1 MAGIDEIYPKDM
13 GLQATVMAIREEMM
27 NYFKG
32 TCVDRVT
39 ANRNVRLT
47 RLPSDRLPYQYQRLE
62 LERKRITG
70 LYVADTLLFT
80 LQLEP
85 DRVLFGKELDR
96 SPQLREVKKAVD
108 KFMERY
114 LAGVNRDY
122 YDGTPPQEVDDSELL
137 TTRPRIRGSG
147 TVYGVDQFAM
157 YEEAM
162 REYPRMRY
170 TFTGFNTA
178 TTTDMTSDGAQFY
191 NLAAQPAVEL
201 TDDTPF

>member
-39 ANRNVRLT
+39 DNRNVHLT
-47 RLPSDRLPYQYQRLE
+47 RLPSDRLPYQYQRIE
-62 LERKRITG
+62 QERKRITG
-70 LYVADTLLFT
+70 LYVADVLLFT

-114 LAGVNRDY
+114 LAGVSRDY

-137 TTRPRIRGSG
+137 TTRPRTRGR
-147 TVYGVDQFAM
+147 DMFDM

-162 REYPRMRY
+162 REYPQPRFSFSADNM
-170 TFTGFNTA
+170 
-178 TTTDMTSDGAQFY
+178 TTMTSPQGVQFY
-191 NLAAQPAVEL
+191 RIDARPAVEL
-201 TDDTPF
+201 TDETPF